1 MAEFCTCGAQLPP
14 DARFCHKCGKPQRD
28 EPVFVEEQPESLLPP
43 PPVATLPPASVEITF
58 HNSTAVRIALFA
70 ALLVYLLLTV
80 SVQVYLTQGWPLLW
94 LVLSGLLA
102 VYLYHR
108 RTGQHL
114 SVLSGARM
122 GWLTGL
128 FAFAISVVL
137 LTLIAL
143 ALKDPT
149 MAESWR
155 QQMSAHGATD
165 ASAKQMLDALHSPSG
180 LMEILLGLFVFFTL
194 LPMVGGA
201 LGAKF
206 FSKGAEESRR

>member
-1 MAEFCTCGAQLPP
+1 VAEFCTCGAQLPP

-28 EPVFVEEQPESLLPP
+28 EPVFVEAQPEPLPPLRPVVEQP
-43 PPVATLPPASVEITF
+43 PAQITF

-114 SVLSGARM
+114 SIMSGARM

-155 QQMSAHGATD
+155 QQMSAHGASD

-180 LMEILLGLFVFFTL
+180 VMEILLGLFVFFTL

-206 FSKGAEESRR
+206 FRKGPEESRR